1 MSLRDRILRLIA
13 RGDVAEGRPDHLVEF
28 ATVEPYEAPILHEVL
43 AQNGI
48 TSHGSEALNP
58 GTWINKVTL
67 RVARRDLD
75 AATGV
80 LRAHRDLGSRDT

>member
-1 MSLRDRILRLIA
+1 MSLRDRILRLLG
-13 RGDVAEGRPDHLVEF
+13 RGDVGAGNPDQLVEF

-48 TSHGSEALNP
+48 ACHGSETLTP
-58 GTWINKVTL
+58 GTWVNRVTL

-75 AATGV
+75 AATSV
-80 LRAHRDLGSRDT
+80 LRTHRGRGDHQE